1 MFLVVIIMESC
12 EARVQVN
19 IAIQAL
25 LIAGF
30 CISCVVLGADNTNT
44 VLIIKAVHQSASH
57 LFVMNT
63 RRSQS

>member
-1 MFLVVIIMESC
+1 MESC
-12 EARVQVN
+12 EARVQVD
-19 IAIQAL
+19 IAIQALL

-30 CISCVVLGADNTNT
+30 CILCVVLGADNTNT